1 MQMIKRVFRTLALL
15 AILILLDVSSAR
27 GDELPDSAY
36 ITGVIGHAQKHNLSC
51 EARSAADLAA
61 YWGVSLGENE
71 FLGVLPR
78 ADNPEQGFVG
88 SLEDAWGNIPPH
100 GYGVH
105 AGPVAETLRSFGMQ
119 AEAQN
124 HLSWDALRREVSA
137 GRPVIVWIIGQ
148 MWTGKAIEYQ
158 SPDGSTSIVAAFEHT
173 MILIGYDRATVQ
185 VVDSYTGQYQSYA
198 LGTFLDSWK
207 VLGNMAVFSSGKGES
222 QSTPLAE
229 LPARTY
235 TVQEGEYLSELAD
248 RFGATLNELI
258 LLNDLPYP
266 YTIYTGQVLQLPNRV
281 DATPEPV
288 TVQQAPVV
296 RVVNFEV
303 HLPLIQREYA
313 VQRSSVNVNPLG
325 VQATST
331 STSSPEALRAVNY
344 CENPG
349 VDWAVL
355 ARLQKILMP
364 TLVNN
369 SDLLLR

>member
-1 MQMIKRVFRTLALL
+1 MIKRVFRTVALL
-15 AILILLDVSSAR
+15 AILILVDVSSAQ
-27 GDELPDSAY
+27 GNELPDSAY
-36 ITGVIGHAQKHNLSC
+36 ITGVTGHAQKHNLSC

-61 YWGVSLGENE
+61 YWGISLGENE

-88 SLEDAWGNIPPH
+88 SIEDAWGNIPPR

-105 AGPVAETLRSFGMQ
+105 AGPVAETLLSFGMQ
-119 AEAQN
+119 AEAHN
-124 HLSWDALRREVSA
+124 HLSWDALRGEVSA

-173 MILIGYDRATVQ
+173 MILIGYDRSTVQ

-207 VLGNMAVFSSGKGES
+207 VLGNMAVFSSGKGET
-222 QSTPLAE
+222 QSAPPAG

-258 LLNDLPYP
+258 VLNDLPYP
-266 YTIYTGQVLQLPNRV
+266 YTIYPGQVLQLPNRV
-281 DATPEPV
+281 EPTPEPV
-288 TVQQAPVV
+288 IVQEEPAI
-296 RVVNFEV
+296 RVANFEV
-303 HLPLIQREYA
+303 HLPLVQREYA
-313 VQRSSVNVNPLG
+313 VQRSSVNANSPAA
-325 VQATST
+325 QATTPSD
-331 STSSPEALRAVNY
+331 SSPEALHTVNY
-344 CENPG
+344 CEDPG

-355 ARLQKILMP
+355 ARLQKMLMP